1 MLTLTLRRTDLVHRG
16 ACAEWLSIF
25 DEIRKMRGDGRA
37 PLVRR
42 GGVSR
47 RDPER
52 LRVVLSPLAQIW
64 LARDGKGAAV
74 WLRGQGLLP
83 PVSMPY
89 GIDLR
94 GADLRWAYLRGADLS
109 GADLSEADLSGA
121 DLSEAYLRGA
131 YLRGANLSEANLSEA
146 YLSGADLRGAYLS
159 GAPVIDD
166 IHAKVYAAASQPG
179 ALDMGS
185 WHCGTSHCRAGWVVT
200 LAGQPGLDL
209 EAKIGTP
216 AAAMAIYMASDP
228 ERWKNERL
236 PDFYCDN
243 ATALA
248 DMARMAGVTPPPPD
262 PRPRPV
268 AGPGR

>member
-1 MLTLTLRRTDLVHRG
+1 MGAEMISFDILHRWNGKLVFTAEIEAEDG
-16 ACAEWLSIF
+16 ASRAIKLGLA
-25 DEIRKMRGDGRA
+25 IRVAVRA
-37 PLVRR
+37 K
-42 GGVSR
+42 
-47 RDPER
+47 
-52 LRVVLSPLAQIW
+52 AN
-64 LARDGKGAAV
+64 
-74 WLRGQGLLP
+74 
-83 PVSMPY
+83 
-89 GIDLR
+89 LR
-94 GADLRWAYLRGADLS
+94 GANLSGADLSGANLSGANLRGADLS
-109 GADLSEADLSGA
+109 GAYLSWADLSEANLRGANLSGA
-121 DLSEAYLRGA
+121 DLSEANLREANLREANLSGANLREAYLSGA
-131 YLRGANLSEANLSEA
+131 YLSGADLSGANLSEA
-146 YLSGADLRGAYLS
+146 YLSGAYLSWANLSEADLS

-248 DMARMAGVTPPPPD
+248 DMARMAGVTP
-262 PRPRPV
+262 
-268 AGPGR
+268 